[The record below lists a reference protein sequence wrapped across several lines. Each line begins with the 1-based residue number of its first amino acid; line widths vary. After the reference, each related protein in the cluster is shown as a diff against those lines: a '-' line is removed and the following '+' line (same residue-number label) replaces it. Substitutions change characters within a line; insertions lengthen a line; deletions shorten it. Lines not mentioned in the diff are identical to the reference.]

1 MKARYL
7 FNGISGPDR
16 ANRLLGGLLADRF
29 ERNPGDMVY
38 AYAVMNTL
46 AFDASIRFET
56 NGYYWRKDG
65 FSDREAATCNE
76 SCDAFVCPLADMFSP
91 DWIWYVRHL
100 TDFVKRLKVP
110 VLVPCV
116 GVRGDWTP
124 GGGDDRIS
132 QDVKAFV
139 SAVLDRSACIGVRGE
154 STARILERLGFSRE
168 RHFRVLGCPTLY
180 TYGGDLPPLKPIEE
194 DGRCVFSLNIRAPIE
209 SARFI
214 SEMAARFRSYC
225 MVSQDFREFYRFM
238 LTNGKWSPRPFEEKP
253 EYRDLL
259 KRLAEENRLRFF
271 LNRKP
276 WETFLRDAG
285 FSIGHRIHGA
295 LLSIL
300 AGTPAAVVPFE
311 SRTRELA
318 EFHGLPMLQPRP
330 FRGESEWRDA
340 LAGLDYSG
348 ISRRQRENFDAY
360 LAFFRDNGIA
370 TVFDKGTPERTAFP
384 LERRIP
390 QCFPDDSIPA
400 WRHHSVADRAKCVAT
415 RYAVQARNK
424 LRRAEPARKT
434 D

>member
-1 MKARYL
+1 MSIQYL
-7 FNGISGPDR
+7 FNGITDPTR
-16 ANRLLGGLLADRF
+16 ANRLFGCLLSDRL

-46 AFDASIRFET
+46 AVDESVRFKT
-56 NGYYWRKDG
+56 NGYYWRNEG
-65 FSDREAATCNE
+65 FTEQEVAECNE
-76 SCDAFVCPLADMFSP
+76 SSKAFVCPLADMFSP

-116 GVRGDWTP
+116 GVRGDHP
-124 GGGDDRIS
+124 PDESDDVARG
-132 QDVKAFV
+132 VKAFV

-154 STARILERLGFSRE
+154 STALLLERLGFSRE

-180 TYGGDLPPLKPIEE
+180 TYGRELPPLKPIEE

-253 EYRDLL
+253 EYLDLL

-318 EFHGLPMLQPRP
+318 EFHGLPMLRPRP

-424 LRRAEPARKT
+424 LRRAEPASKT